1 MKQIRISTENYH
13 WEAELYK
20 TQTAE
25 IIWDS
30 LPFKGT
36 ASIWGKEI
44 YFTIPVEIPQ
54 EGSAK
59 EIVNIGELG
68 YWQTGNAFCIF
79 FGRTPASSG
88 DEPQAYSPVNVFGII
103 KNNIAELK
111 KVVGGEQV
119 KVEKLE

>member
-1 MKQIRISTENYH
+1 MKKIRIITKNYH

-30 LPFKGT
+30 LPFEGSAT
-36 ASIWGKEI
+36 IWGDEI

-59 EIVNIGELG
+59 EIVAVGELG
-68 YWQTGNAFCIF
+68 YWFMGNAFCIF
-79 FGRTPASSG
+79 FGPTPASSG
-88 DEPQAYSPVNVFGII
+88 NEPQAYSPVNVFGII
-103 KNNIAELK
+103 RKNITELK

-119 KVEKLE
+119 KVEKAE